1 MLSLARRC
9 YPTVW
14 STWRC
19 WTRCCWRHCRELPG
33 RRWQTLVTRSH
44 VIDLFYQCVQALGLY
59 ISATTKSD
67 SCFLALARHLS
78 SHLVVRGR
86 GFVIAA
92 RLPSEDL
99 VKLHKELVTYTI
111 KKYKTLA
118 NQEKHASKNK
128 ALVMFKGLVHCL
140 IGMTGK
146 EAAIM

>member
-1 MLSLARRC
+1 L
-9 YPTVW
+9 
-14 STWRC
+14 
-19 WTRCCWRHCRELPG
+19 
-33 RRWQTLVTRSH
+33 
-44 VIDLFYQCVQALGLY
+44 QAIVLY
-59 ISATTKSD
+59 IAATVKTD

-78 SHLVVRGR
+78 NHLVLRGR

-99 VKLHKELVTYTI
+99 VRLHKDLITYAV

-146 EAAIM
+146 EAASV